1 MEPPRRRP
9 GRGRAIAV
17 VAVSLAMLAGVVV
30 TRFPPPARSGPG
42 RLSGPAAAAPGRP
55 PAYISRIQFWNATVG
70 WAQVGRGG
78 PYTALFRTT
87 DAGLPWIESIRR
99 TPADFAYVRFFD
111 GSRGVATEAAG
122 NISETA
128 DGGVTWTLQGELP
141 RSADG
146 GSCTPFFSTPLVGWC
161 LQHPATAR
169 PFVEVLATTDGGATW
184 AARGSPLA
192 EPSADVS
199 NARFSDPG
207 SGAQAGWI
215 PVLAPAGAPAIA
227 YSSDAGSSWA
237 RHVFTSP
244 QPAVTRGGIL
254 TGRGSGQSLVIVTQ
268 WQVSQADTTAIL
280 YAHRS
285 DDGGRTW
292 RDPVALPVIPLGVI
306 PVVLRSLTQWMVL
319 DDRNLWSTADAGQ
332 TWQSVPSSLAAEV
345 RVGAFEGGID
355 GSLWVLDLG
364 RGGSPPVLLRSVN
377 GGYHWDP
384 VPVPR

>member
-1 MEPPRRRP
+1 MEQPSPRP
-9 GRGRAIAV
+9 GRGRALAGAALALAV
-17 VAVSLAMLAGVVV
+17 VAGVALSH
-30 TRFPPPARSGPG
+30 FSIPAQGGPG
-42 RLSGPAAAAPGRP
+42 RLSGPAAGVPGRP
-55 PAYISRIQFWNATVG
+55 PAYVSRIQFWNATIG

-78 PYTALFRTT
+78 PYTALYRTT

-99 TPADFAYVRFFD
+99 TPADFAYVRFFN
-111 GSRGVATEAAG
+111 GSNGVATEAAG
-122 NISETA
+122 NISATA

-141 RSADG
+141 GSAG
-146 GSCTPFFSTPLVGWC
+146 GGFCTPFFSTPLKGWC
-161 LQHPATAR
+161 LR
-169 PFVEVLATTDGGATW
+169 PPTPGRPVVEVVATSDGGATW
-184 AARGSPLA
+184 SPRGVPLA
-192 EPSADVS
+192 EASADVT

-207 SGAQAGWI
+207 PGGEAGWI
-215 PVLAPAGAPAIA
+215 PILAAAGAPAIA
-227 YSSDAGSSWA
+227 YSSDAGNSWA

-292 RDPVALPVIPLGVI
+292 RDPVALPVIPLGII
-306 PVVLRSLTQWMVL
+306 PVVLHSLNRWTVL
-319 DDRNLWSTADAGQ
+319 DGRNLWSTADGGQ
-332 TWQSVPSSLAAEV
+332 TWLSVPSSLAAEV
-345 RVGAFEGGID
+345 RVGAFDAGVD

-364 RGGSPPVLLRSVN
+364 RGGSPAVLLRSVN

-384 VPVPR
+384 LPLPR